1 MKKIIL
7 LCFSLFFLIGNLIV
21 PKEFAHAAHTS
32 ATEQELANA
41 IDNMAYAFKNTDL
54 KLNLEDPDSNIVEEN
69 VYDKN
74 GEFLG
79 TFGME
84 IVSDENGNGNQV
96 VRMSLP
102 GNKKAFSGTTT
113 VKVYWYAASIN
124 YQFYAK
130 IAKNSS
136 GKAYISSVYDENYFV
151 IPPVV
156 VSSDKLEIIQKTE
169 TSSSPAQ
176 ARYTLNLSTY
186 VGGSTKLWIFV
197 KAAKGYFWTGGN

>member
-7 LCFSLFFLIGNLIV
+7 LCFSLFFLIGNLMV
-21 PKEFAHAAHTS
+21 PKEFAHAAHAS
-32 ATEQELANA
+32 ATEQEIANA

-54 KLNLEDPDSNIVEEN
+54 KLSLEDPDSNIVEEN

-84 IVSDENGNGNQV
+84 IVSDENENQV
-96 VRMSLP
+96 ARMSLP
-102 GNKKAFSGTTT
+102 GNKTAFSGTTT

-136 GKAYISSVYDENYFV
+136 GKAYISSVYDESYFV

-186 VGGSTKLWIFV
+186 VGGSTKLRIFV
-197 KAAKGYFWTGGN
+197 KAAEGYFWTGGN